1 MRRYYFKS
9 LVIIFRFLLC
19 LFLLQ
24 LSSINEFA
32 NVLFSKSL
40 DILHKFS
47 SLILHYYTNYSI
59 KVEISPQ

>member
-9 LVIIFRFLLC
+9 LVIISRFLLC

-24 LSSINEFA
+24 LNSINEFA
-32 NVLFSKSL
+32 NALSSKSF
-40 DILHKFS
+40 DILHKIFP
-47 SLILHYYTNYSI
+47 LILHYYTNYSI

>member
-9 LVIIFRFLLC
+9 LVIISRFLLC

-40 DILHKFS
+40 DILHKFP
-47 SLILHYYTNYSI
+47 SLILYYYTNYSI

>member
-9 LVIIFRFLLC
+9 LVIISRFLLC

-40 DILHKFS
+40 DILHKFC